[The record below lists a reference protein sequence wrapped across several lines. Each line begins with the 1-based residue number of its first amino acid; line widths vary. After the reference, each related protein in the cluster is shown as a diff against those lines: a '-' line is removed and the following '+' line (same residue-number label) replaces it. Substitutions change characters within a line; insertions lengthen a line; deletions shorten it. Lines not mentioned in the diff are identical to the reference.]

1 MAVITRIAK
10 SRKPFVCQKC
20 HAEIPVGQ
28 PYVRGKRNYAKD
40 IIRCTSCGL
49 KPYEVSTSEYIQT
62 VGRIKDRW
70 QEDYGTGD
78 GSWQQIADE
87 LDTLRDELQERLDNM
102 PDSLQEGPVG
112 EHLQERIDG
121 LEAALDVLNELE
133 YSDIINSVIE
143 DELDDEDQET
153 LERIKDEHYSGSD
166 YDTWL
171 DEFAKAAM
179 DAHPEESLKWA
190 NDHAV
195 LASNLMEHI
204 EEYIIEDV
212 EGALENIEDE

>member
-1 MAVITRIAK
+1 M
-10 SRKPFVCQKC
+10 
-20 HAEIPVGQ
+20 
-28 PYVRGKRNYAKD
+28 RGKRNYAKD

-112 EHLQERIDG
+112 EHLQR
-121 LEAALDVLNELE
+121 N
-133 YSDIINSVIE
+133 
-143 DELDDEDQET
+143 
-153 LERIKDEHYSGSD
+153 
-166 YDTWL
+166 
-171 DEFAKAAM
+171 
-179 DAHPEESLKWA
+179 
-190 NDHAV
+190 
-195 LASNLMEHI
+195 ASTVWKPPWMF
-204 EEYIIEDV
+204 
-212 EGALENIEDE
+212 